1 MSLITK
7 GKSNID
13 KTDVQDGD
21 TVGSY
26 IISDSDQIIS
36 STGQSLDVNVTTAD
50 LDIRDLDPS
59 QDVVAIGDGT
69 NQLEINADGS
79 INVGLNPGS
88 EVVVTDGNDTIAIN
102 VDGSINITDNGGS
115 ITVDAVDLDTRDLTP
130 AQDGVLIYGSNDGT
144 PNGTML
150 PVVNSVRLQILNS
163 EDRDQAISYAD
174 FGTKNQRVTQ
184 IDYTSPDFPGVTAR
198 KTISYTLVGNR
209 YRRDNITWSIV

>member
-36 STGQSLDVNVTTAD
+36 STGQSLDVNVTTVD

-88 EVVVTDGNDTIAIN
+88 EVVMTDGNDTIAIN

-115 ITVDAVDLDTRDLTP
+115 ITVDAVNLDTRDLAPT
-130 AQDGVLIYGSNDGT
+130 QDGVLIYGSNDGT
-144 PNGTML
+144 PTGTML
-150 PVVNSVRLQILNS
+150 PVVNSIRLQILNS

-174 FGTKNQRVTQ
+174 FGTKDQRVTQ
-184 IDYTSPDFPGVTAR
+184 IDYTSPVFPGIIAR